1 MIIKFF
7 DKLHYKLSLS
17 EEHINDIIKSN
28 SKYGA
33 DIKREDYSYDV
44 KFTDKGFKMKFV
56 PTKNYGGIY
65 SLSPIFLGKIEEDC
79 GYSDLTIRMFP
90 NPIMAV
96 GLAIFLYFF
105 LIGIHFISVAGI
117 LGFPTIIV
125 AILTL
130 FLCVIIKIT
139 NTQFKNMKSIID
151 GLFSKYQIKDNWD
164 LKLLLS

>member
-17 EEHINDIIKSN
+17 ESQINDIIRSR
-28 SKYGA
+28 SKCGPS
-33 DIKREDYSYDV
+33 IKGNEFSYDV
-44 KFTDKGFKMKFV
+44 NFTDKGFKMKFV
-56 PTKNYGGIY
+56 QSVNFGGIY
-65 SLSPIFLGKIEEDC
+65 SLSLIFSGKIEEDC

-139 NTQFKNMKSIID
+139 NTQFKNMKSILD
-151 GLFSKYQIKDNWD
+151 ELFRYYQI
-164 LKLLLS
+164 

>member
-17 EEHINDIIKSN
+17 EEHINDIIRSR
-28 SKYGA
+28 SKCGPS
-33 DIKREDYSYDV
+33 IKGNEFSYDV
-44 KFTDKGFKMKFV
+44 NFTDKGFKMKFV
-56 PTKNYGGIY
+56 PAKNYGGIY

-139 NTQFKNMKSIID
+139 NTQFKNMKSILD
-151 GLFSKYQIKDNWD
+151 ELFRYYQI
-164 LKLLLS
+164 

>member
-33 DIKREDYSYDV
+33 NIKKDDYSYDV
-44 KFTDKGFKMKFV
+44 NFTDKGFKMKFV

-65 SLSPIFLGKIEEDC
+65 SLSPIFSGKIEEDC

-139 NTQFKNMKSIID
+139 NTQFKNMKSILD
-151 GLFSKYQIKDNWD
+151 ELFRYYQI
-164 LKLLLS
+164 

>member
-17 EEHINDIIKSN
+17 ESQINDIIRSR
-28 SKYGA
+28 SKCGSS
-33 DIKREDYSYDV
+33 IKGNEFSYDV
-44 KFTDKGFKMKFV
+44 NFTDKGFKMKFV
-56 PTKNYGGIY
+56 QSVNFGGIY
-65 SLSPIFLGKIEEDC
+65 SLSPIFLGKIEEEC

-139 NTQFKNMKSIID
+139 NTQFKNMKSILD
-151 GLFSKYQIKDNWD
+151 ELFRYYQI
-164 LKLLLS
+164 

>member
-17 EEHINDIIKSN
+17 ESQINDIIRSR
-28 SKYGA
+28 SKRGPS
-33 DIKREDYSYDV
+33 IKGNEFSYDV
-44 KFTDKGFKMKFV
+44 NFTDKGFKMKFV

-65 SLSPIFLGKIEEDC
+65 SLSPIFSGKIKEDC

-139 NTQFKNMKSIID
+139 NTQFKNMKSILVE
-151 GLFSKYQIKDNWD
+151 LFRYYQI
-164 LKLLLS
+164 

>member
-17 EEHINDIIKSN
+17 ESQINDIIRSR
-28 SKYGA
+28 SKCGPS
-33 DIKREDYSYDV
+33 IKGNEFSYDV
-44 KFTDKGFKMKFV
+44 NFTDKGLKMKFV
-56 PTKNYGGIY
+56 QSVNFGGIY
-65 SLSPIFLGKIEEDC
+65 RLSPIFSGKIEEDC

-90 NPIMAV
+90 NPLMAV
-96 GLAIFLYFF
+96 GLAIFLCFF

-139 NTQFKNMKSIID
+139 NTQFKNMKSILD
-151 GLFSKYQIKDNWD
+151 ELFRYYQI
-164 LKLLLS
+164 

>member
-17 EEHINDIIKSN
+17 ELQINDIIRSR
-28 SKYGA
+28 SKRGPS
-33 DIKREDYSYDV
+33 IKGNEFSYDV
-44 KFTDKGFKMKFV
+44 NFTDNGFKMKFV
-56 PTKNYGGIY
+56 QSVNFGGIY

-139 NTQFKNMKSIID
+139 NTQFKNMKSILD
-151 GLFSKYQIKDNWD
+151 ELFRYYQI
-164 LKLLLS
+164 

>member
-17 EEHINDIIKSN
+17 ESQINDIIRSR
-28 SKYGA
+28 SKCGPS
-33 DIKREDYSYDV
+33 IKGNEFSYDV
-44 KFTDKGFKMKFV
+44 NFTAKGFKMKFV

-65 SLSPIFLGKIEEDC
+65 SLSPIFSGKIEEDC

-139 NTQFKNMKSIID
+139 NTQFKNMKSILD
-151 GLFSKYQIKDNWD
+151 ELFRYYQI
-164 LKLLLS
+164 

>member
-17 EEHINDIIKSN
+17 ESQINDIIRSR
-28 SKYGA
+28 SKCGPS
-33 DIKREDYSYDV
+33 IKGNEFSYDV
-44 KFTDKGFKMKFV
+44 NFTDKGFKMKFV

-65 SLSPIFLGKIEEDC
+65 SLSPIFSGKIEEDC

-125 AILTL
+125 AILAL

-139 NTQFKNMKSIID
+139 NTQFKNMKSILD
-151 GLFSKYQIKDNWD
+151 ELFRYYQI
-164 LKLLLS
+164 

>member
-17 EEHINDIIKSN
+17 ESQINDIIRSR
-28 SKYGA
+28 SKCGPS
-33 DIKREDYSYDV
+33 IKGNEFSYDV
-44 KFTDKGFKMKFV
+44 NFTDKGFKMKFV
-56 PTKNYGGIY
+56 QSVNFGGIY

-79 GYSDLTIRMFP
+79 GYSDLTIRMIP

-105 LIGIHFISVAGI
+105 LIAIHFISVAGI

-139 NTQFKNMKSIID
+139 NTQFKNMKSILD
-151 GLFSKYQIKDNWD
+151 ELFRYYQI
-164 LKLLLS
+164 

>member
-1 MIIKFF
+1 MIIKIF

-56 PTKNYGGIY
+56 PAKNYGGIY
-65 SLSPIFLGKIEEDC
+65 SLSPIFSGKIEEDC
-79 GYSDLTIRMFP
+79 GYSDLTVRMIP

-139 NTQFKNMKSIID
+139 DTQFKNMKSILD
-151 GLFSKYQIKDNWD
+151 ELFRYYQI
-164 LKLLLS
+164 

>member
-17 EEHINDIIKSN
+17 ESQINDIIRSR
-28 SKYGA
+28 SKCGPS
-33 DIKREDYSYDV
+33 IKGNEFSYDV
-44 KFTDKGFKMKFV
+44 NFTDKGFKMKFV
-56 PTKNYGGIY
+56 PAKNYGEIY
-65 SLSPIFLGKIEEDC
+65 SLSPIFSGKIEEEC

-139 NTQFKNMKSIID
+139 NTQFKNMKSILD
-151 GLFSKYQIKDNWD
+151 ELFRYYQI
-164 LKLLLS
+164 

>member
-17 EEHINDIIKSN
+17 ESQINDIIRSR
-28 SKYGA
+28 SKCGPS
-33 DIKREDYSYDV
+33 IKGNEFSYDV
-44 KFTDKGFKMKFV
+44 NFTDKGFKMKFV
-56 PTKNYGGIY
+56 QSVNFGGIY

-105 LIGIHFISVAGI
+105 LIGIHFILVAGI

-139 NTQFKNMKSIID
+139 NTQFKNMKSILD
-151 GLFSKYQIKDNWD
+151 ELFRYYQI
-164 LKLLLS
+164 

>member
-17 EEHINDIIKSN
+17 ESQINDIIRSR
-28 SKYGA
+28 SKCGPS
-33 DIKREDYSYDV
+33 IKGNEFSYDV
-44 KFTDKGFKMKFV
+44 NFTDKGFKMKFV
-56 PTKNYGGIY
+56 QSVNFGGIY

-139 NTQFKNMKSIID
+139 NTQFKNMKSILD
-151 GLFSKYQIKDNWD
+151 ELFRCYQI
-164 LKLLLS
+164 

>member
-17 EEHINDIIKSN
+17 ESQINDIIRSR
-28 SKYGA
+28 SKCGPS
-33 DIKREDYSYDV
+33 IKGNEFSYDV
-44 KFTDKGFKMKFV
+44 NFTDKGFKMKFV
-56 PTKNYGGIY
+56 QSVNFGGIY
-65 SLSPIFLGKIEEDC
+65 SLSPTFSGKIEEDC

-139 NTQFKNMKSIID
+139 NTQFKNMKSILD
-151 GLFSKYQIKDNWD
+151 ELFRYYQI
-164 LKLLLS
+164 

>member
-17 EEHINDIIKSN
+17 ESQINDIIRSR
-28 SKYGA
+28 SKCGPS
-33 DIKREDYSYDV
+33 IKGNEFSYDV
-44 KFTDKGFKMKFV
+44 NFTDKGFKMKFV

-65 SLSPIFLGKIEEDC
+65 SLSPIFSGKIEEDC

-139 NTQFKNMKSIID
+139 DTQFKNMKSILD
-151 GLFSKYQIKDNWD
+151 ELFRYYQI
-164 LKLLLS
+164 

>member
-7 DKLHYKLSLS
+7 DKLHYILSLS

-28 SKYGA
+28 SKFGA

-56 PTKNYGGIY
+56 PAKNYGGIY
-65 SLSPIFLGKIEEDC
+65 SLSPIFSGKIEEDC
-79 GYSDLTIRMFP
+79 GYSDLTVRMIP

-139 NTQFKNMKSIID
+139 DTQFKNMKSILD
-151 GLFSKYQIKDNWD
+151 ELFRYYQI
-164 LKLLLS
+164 

>member
-17 EEHINDIIKSN
+17 ESQINDIIRSR
-28 SKYGA
+28 SKCGPS
-33 DIKREDYSYDV
+33 IKGNEFSYDV
-44 KFTDKGFKMKFV
+44 NFTDKGLKMKFV
-56 PTKNYGGIY
+56 QSVNFGGIY

-139 NTQFKNMKSIID
+139 NTQFKNMKSILD
-151 GLFSKYQIKDNWD
+151 ELFRYYQI
-164 LKLLLS
+164 

>member
-33 DIKREDYSYDV
+33 DIKRDDYSYDV

-79 GYSDLTIRMFP
+79 GYSDLTVRMIPSPMMVVAFIIFSFLFFIGCNLVLTGTL
-90 NPIMAV
+90 NPRFKGV
-96 GLAIFLYFF
+96 GF
-105 LIGIHFISVAGI
+105 
-117 LGFPTIIV
+117 
-125 AILTL
+125 
-130 FLCVIIKIT
+130 VIIFFCVFIQLT
-139 NTQFKNMKSIID
+139 NMFFNNMKSIVD
-151 GLFSKYQIKDNWD
+151 GLFSKYQIKDN
-164 LKLLLS
+164 

>member
-17 EEHINDIIKSN
+17 ESQINDIIRSR
-28 SKYGA
+28 SKCGPS
-33 DIKREDYSYDV
+33 IKGEDFSYDV
-44 KFTDKGFKMKFV
+44 KFTDKGFKIKFV

-65 SLSPIFLGKIEEDC
+65 SLSPIFSGKIEEDC

-139 NTQFKNMKSIID
+139 NTQFKNMKSILD
-151 GLFSKYQIKDNWD
+151 ELFRYYQI
-164 LKLLLS
+164 

>member
-17 EEHINDIIKSN
+17 ESQINDIIRSR
-28 SKYGA
+28 SKCGPS
-33 DIKREDYSYDV
+33 IKGNEFSYDV

-56 PTKNYGGIY
+56 PAKSYGGIY

-139 NTQFKNMKSIID
+139 NTQFKNMKSILD
-151 GLFSKYQIKDNWD
+151 ELFRCYQI
-164 LKLLLS
+164 

>member
-7 DKLHYKLSLS
+7 DKLHFKALISKVY
-17 EEHINDIIKSN
+17 II
-28 SKYGA
+28 G
-33 DIKREDYSYDV
+33 
-44 KFTDKGFKMKFV
+44 KFISSDTRTTLRTTSDKGFKMKFV
-56 PTKNYGGIY
+56 QSVNFGGIY
-65 SLSPIFLGKIEEDC
+65 SLSPIFSGKIEEDC

-130 FLCVIIKIT
+130 FLCAIIKIT
-139 NTQFKNMKSIID
+139 NTQFKNMKSIVD
-151 GLFSKYQIKDNWD
+151 GLFSKYQIKDN
-164 LKLLLS
+164 

>member
-17 EEHINDIIKSN
+17 ESQINDIIRSR
-28 SKYGA
+28 SKCGPS
-33 DIKREDYSYDV
+33 IKGNEFSYDV
-44 KFTDKGFKMKFV
+44 NFTDKGFKMKFV
-56 PTKNYGGIY
+56 QSVNFGGIY
-65 SLSPIFLGKIEEDC
+65 SLSPFFSGKIEEDC
-79 GYSDLTIRMFP
+79 GYSDLTIRMFS

-139 NTQFKNMKSIID
+139 NTQFKNMKSILD
-151 GLFSKYQIKDNWD
+151 ELFRYYQI
-164 LKLLLS
+164 

>member
-1 MIIKFF
+1 MIIKIF
-7 DKLHYKLSLS
+7 DKQHYKLSFS

-33 DIKREDYSYDV
+33 DIKRDDYSYDV

-56 PTKNYGGIY
+56 PAKNYGGIY

-79 GYSDLTIRMFP
+79 GYSDLTVRMIP

-139 NTQFKNMKSIID
+139 NTQFKNMKSILD
-151 GLFSKYQIKDNWD
+151 ELFRYYQI
-164 LKLLLS
+164 

>member
-28 SKYGA
+28 SKYCA
-33 DIKREDYSYDV
+33 DIKRDDYSYDV
-44 KFTDKGFKMKFV
+44 NFTDKGFKMKFV
-56 PTKNYGGIY
+56 QSVNFGGIY
-65 SLSPIFLGKIEEDC
+65 SLSPIFSGKIEEDC

-139 NTQFKNMKSIID
+139 NTQFKNMKSILD
-151 GLFSKYQIKDNWD
+151 ELFRYYQI
-164 LKLLLS
+164 

>member
-17 EEHINDIIKSN
+17 ESQINDIIRSR
-28 SKYGA
+28 SKCGPS
-33 DIKREDYSYDV
+33 IKGNEFSYDV
-44 KFTDKGFKMKFV
+44 NFTDKGFKMKFV
-56 PTKNYGGIY
+56 QSVNFGGIY
-65 SLSPIFLGKIEEDC
+65 RLSPIFSGKIEEDC

-139 NTQFKNMKSIID
+139 NTQFKNMKSTLD
-151 GLFSKYQIKDNWD
+151 ELFRYYQI
-164 LKLLLS
+164 

>member
-17 EEHINDIIKSN
+17 EEHINDIIRSR
-28 SKYGA
+28 SKCGPS
-33 DIKREDYSYDV
+33 IKGNEFSYDV
-44 KFTDKGFKMKFV
+44 NFTDKGFKMKFV

-139 NTQFKNMKSIID
+139 NTQFKNMKSILD
-151 GLFSKYQIKDNWD
+151 ELFRYYQI
-164 LKLLLS
+164 

>member
-17 EEHINDIIKSN
+17 ESQINDIIRSR
-28 SKYGA
+28 SKCGPS
-33 DIKREDYSYDV
+33 IKGNEFSYDV
-44 KFTDKGFKMKFV
+44 NFTDKGFKMKFV

-65 SLSPIFLGKIEEDC
+65 SLSPIFSGKIEEDC

-139 NTQFKNMKSIID
+139 NTQFKNMKSILD
-151 GLFSKYQIKDNWD
+151 ELFRYYQI
-164 LKLLLS
+164 

>member
-17 EEHINDIIKSN
+17 ESQINDIIRSR
-28 SKYGA
+28 SKCGPS
-33 DIKREDYSYDV
+33 IKGNEFSYDV
-44 KFTDKGFKMKFV
+44 NFTDKGFKMKFV
-56 PTKNYGGIY
+56 PAKNYGGIY
-65 SLSPIFLGKIEEDC
+65 SLSPIFSGKIEEDC
-79 GYSDLTIRMFP
+79 GYSDLTVRMIP

-139 NTQFKNMKSIID
+139 DTQFKNMKSILD
-151 GLFSKYQIKDNWD
+151 ELFRYYQI
-164 LKLLLS
+164 

>member
-17 EEHINDIIKSN
+17 ESQINDIIRSR
-28 SKYGA
+28 SKCGPS
-33 DIKREDYSYDV
+33 IKGNEFSYDV
-44 KFTDKGFKMKFV
+44 NFTDKGFKMKCV
-56 PTKNYGGIY
+56 QSKNYGGIY
-65 SLSPIFLGKIEEDC
+65 SLSPIFSGKIEEDC

-139 NTQFKNMKSIID
+139 NTQFKNMKSILD
-151 GLFSKYQIKDNWD
+151 ELFRYYQI
-164 LKLLLS
+164 

>member
-17 EEHINDIIKSN
+17 ESQINDIIRSR
-28 SKYGA
+28 SKRGPS
-33 DIKREDYSYDV
+33 IKGNEFSYDV
-44 KFTDKGFKMKFV
+44 NFTDKGFKMKFV
-56 PTKNYGGIY
+56 QSVNFGGIY

-139 NTQFKNMKSIID
+139 NTQFKNMKSILD
-151 GLFSKYQIKDNWD
+151 ELFRYYQI
-164 LKLLLS
+164 

>member
-17 EEHINDIIKSN
+17 ESQINDIIRSR
-28 SKYGA
+28 SKCGSS
-33 DIKREDYSYDV
+33 IKGNEFSCDV

-56 PTKNYGGIY
+56 PAKNYGGIY
-65 SLSPIFLGKIEEDC
+65 SLSPIFSGKIEEDC

-139 NTQFKNMKSIID
+139 NTQFKNMKSILD
-151 GLFSKYQIKDNWD
+151 ELFRYYQI
-164 LKLLLS
+164 

>member
-17 EEHINDIIKSN
+17 ESQINDIIRSR
-28 SKYGA
+28 SKCGPS
-33 DIKREDYSYDV
+33 IKGNEFSYDV
-44 KFTDKGFKMKFV
+44 NFTDKGFKMKFV

-65 SLSPIFLGKIEEDC
+65 SLSPIFSGKIEEDC

-105 LIGIHFISVAGI
+105 LIGIHFISVEGI

-139 NTQFKNMKSIID
+139 NTQFKNMKSILD
-151 GLFSKYQIKDNWD
+151 ELFRYYQI
-164 LKLLLS
+164 

>member
-17 EEHINDIIKSN
+17 ESQINDIIRSR
-28 SKYGA
+28 SKCGPS
-33 DIKREDYSYDV
+33 IKGNEFSYDV
-44 KFTDKGFKMKFV
+44 NFTDKGFKMKFV
-56 PTKNYGGIY
+56 QSVNFGGIY
-65 SLSPIFLGKIEEDC
+65 SLSPIFSGKIEEDC

-90 NPIMAV
+90 NPIMDV

-139 NTQFKNMKSIID
+139 NTQFKNMKSILD
-151 GLFSKYQIKDNWD
+151 ELFRYYQI
-164 LKLLLS
+164 

>member
-17 EEHINDIIKSN
+17 ESQINDIIRSR
-28 SKYGA
+28 SKCGPS
-33 DIKREDYSYDV
+33 IKGNEFSYDV
-44 KFTDKGFKMKFV
+44 NFTDKGFKMKFV
-56 PTKNYGGIY
+56 QSVHFGGIY
-65 SLSPIFLGKIEEDC
+65 SLSPIFSGKIEEDC

-139 NTQFKNMKSIID
+139 NTQFKNMKSILD
-151 GLFSKYQIKDNWD
+151 ELFRYYQI
-164 LKLLLS
+164 